1 MPIDAR
7 DGHRGSRRKD
17 RQPFFHFAKLKRQR
31 LTRRSAQSSLEKAER
46 SAFSG
51 LRRPISSWNFGEPT
65 SPSSN
70 SRYSKRD
77 SSSSRRRSNNRSVL
91 SIGAG
96 VAISTPAALRA
107 SSGNREPP
115 ERRKFRYVSTLL
127 RSDRT
132 RSESATAAEIP
143 VAYL

>member
-1 MPIDAR
+1 C
-7 DGHRGSRRKD
+7 
-17 RQPFFHFAKLKRQR
+17 HFAYLNRQGV
-31 LTRRSAQSSLEKAER
+31 TRRMVEIPLEVSAL
-46 SAFSG
+46 SAFAG
-51 LRRPISSWNFGEPT
+51 LRRAISSCNFGEPT
-65 SPSSN
+65 YLSSN

-91 SIGAG
+91 SIGAD

-115 ERRKFRYVSTLL
+115 ERRKFRYASTLL

-132 RSESATAAEIP
+132 RSDSATAAEMP